1 MGDNDD
7 EMPAPGQ
14 TVRAF
19 EADTSSLEWT
29 KTPTH
34 IPAKR
39 AVKVYSIELS
49 DPTLRILARPTP
61 FKSTL
66 N

>member
-1 MGDNDD
+1 MSDSDD
-7 EMPAPGQ
+7 KTPAPGQ

-19 EADTSSLEWT
+19 EADTSGLEWT

-39 AVKVYSIELS
+39 PVKVYSIELS
-49 DPTLRILARPTP
+49 DPTLRIAARPTP
-61 FKSTL
+61 FKNTL